1 MTQRLVLF
9 AFFLAAS
16 TPACQDYNYEELR
29 GSVHKV
35 IVWTQTIPISA
46 AVDILFV
53 MDNSGSMA
61 GEQRQLAESFR
72 VFVDILDGE
81 FGDN

>member
-9 AFFLAAS
+9 AFLFIVLV
-16 TPACQDYNYEELR
+16 PGCQDYNYEELR

-46 AVDILFV
+46 AADILFV

-61 GEQRQLAESFR
+61 GEQRQLAE
-72 VFVDILDGE
+72 
-81 FGDN
+81 